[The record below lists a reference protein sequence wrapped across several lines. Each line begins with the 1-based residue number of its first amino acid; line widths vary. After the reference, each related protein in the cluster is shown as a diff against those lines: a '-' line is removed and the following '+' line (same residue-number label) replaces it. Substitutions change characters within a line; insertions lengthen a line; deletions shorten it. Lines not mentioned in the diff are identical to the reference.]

1 MKKGEILCVAGLVG
15 AGRTEIFKCVFGITE
30 KEPGGQTFIEGKEVN
45 IHSPGDAIK
54 QGLGFLTEE
63 RRKSGFVPVFSICHN
78 LTLCMLDKLP
88 GGALINKK
96 SEDEIA

>member
-1 MKKGEILCVAGLVG
+1 M
-15 AGRTEIFKCVFGITE
+15 
-30 KEPGGQTFIEGKEVN
+30 N

-63 RRKSGFVPVFSICHN
+63 RRKSGFIPVFSICHN

-96 SEDEIA
+96 SEDEIAQKIFNRLRVKHGLL